1 MNPRAKEI
9 KPLQDYTLEILFSN
23 NERKK
28 FDVKPYL
35 NRGIFKSLE
44 DSKLF
49 QTAHADHGTV
59 VWNNGLDLCPDTLY
73 MESNK
78 LDD

>member
-9 KPLQDYTLEILFSN
+9 RPLQDYTLEILFSN
-23 NERKK
+23 NEKKK

-35 NRGIFKSLE
+35 KIGIFKTLE
-44 DSKLF
+44 DHTMF

-73 MESNK
+73 LESK
-78 LDD
+78 KIDD